1 MDKEKVVEALRL
13 ANDAMNEA
21 KVCAWEYEN
30 DNASS
35 MAMMEL
41 AGLILI
47 GDAIRESAHPIH
59 RFRTDN
65 PYFQLGVDVLAK
77 VGENKHPQSNEP
89 DGTGYYWAVFP
100 DGSARL
106 VEIEVADSSKK
117 GVYKVHLLDHSGE
130 TMATDEAKWIKI
142 SPQP

>member
-1 MDKEKVVEALRL
+1 
-13 ANDAMNEA
+13 MNEA

-47 GDAIRESAHPIH
+47 GDAIRESTHTMPPEAYLPFHQIMSEEQIEKLFNGQKPPL
-59 RFRTDN
+59 R
-65 PYFQLGVDVLAK
+65 
-77 VGENKHPQSNEP
+77 SNEP

-106 VEIEVADSSKK
+106 VEIEEADPSKK
-117 GVYKVHLLDHSGE
+117 GVKCTIHLLDWTGE
-130 TMATDEAKWIKI
+130 LMEINEAKWIKI

>member
-1 MDKEKVVEALRL
+1 
-13 ANDAMNEA
+13 MNEA

-47 GDAIRESAHPIH
+47 GDAIRESTHTMPPEAYLPFHQIMSEEQIEKLFNGQKPPL
-59 RFRTDN
+59 R
-65 PYFQLGVDVLAK
+65 
-77 VGENKHPQSNEP
+77 SNEP